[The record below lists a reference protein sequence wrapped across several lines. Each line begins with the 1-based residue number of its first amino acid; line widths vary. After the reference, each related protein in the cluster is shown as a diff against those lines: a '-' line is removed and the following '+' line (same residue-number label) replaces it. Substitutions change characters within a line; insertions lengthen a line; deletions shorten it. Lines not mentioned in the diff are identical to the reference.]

1 MYLQP
6 KPLPFEHGGK
16 TYHLYVIM
24 NVLADLQELHGGTLE
39 ALLSRKRTMK
49 NILETVAAA
58 MNEYAYDQGW
68 PERFTSRDVGKMMTV
83 KRFGEIADRIIVRC
97 SAVLLQPA

>member
-16 TYHLYVIM
+16 TYQLYVNM

-39 ALLSRKRTMK
+39 PLLSRKRTIEK
-49 NILETVAAA
+49 H
-58 MNEYAYDQGW
+58 
-68 PERFTSRDVGKMMTV
+68 F
-83 KRFGEIADRIIVRC
+83 
-97 SAVLLQPA
+97 